1 MANLLKIFQT
11 FYENSTFLILIEK
24 KKDMNFMN
32 KDQNQLLDSEYK
44 YRS

>member
-24 KKDMNFMN
+24 KRYEFYEQRPKPTA
-32 KDQNQLLDSEYK
+32 
-44 YRS
+44 

>member
-24 KKDMNFMN
+24 KNMNFKN